1 MIVDCHT
8 HLPDTIEQTG
18 GASELLASAE
28 MVDACIVL
36 AYASENSEDVNKKL
50 SGYVSTY
57 RDKLL
62 GFAYVNPISDAITP
76 KALSNLIEKNNFK
89 GFVVYCCEDKF
100 HPAHSRAMRFY
111 AAAEDI
117 GVPIFFDNCQ
127 PLSSS
132 AVLDYAQ
139 PYLLD
144 EIARKY
150 PELKMV
156 IGSMGTPF
164 VSQAIAMLAKHKN
177 VYADL
182 TVKPN
187 NTWQIYNRVVSA
199 NESDVMDKLLFGSG
213 YPSGSAGPC
222 IETLLGFNKLLADTS
237 LPSVPRGS
245 IRNIVERDSLE
256 VLGIKI

>member
-8 HLPDTIEQTG
+8 HLPKVVEQTG

-28 MVDACIVL
+28 MIDACIVL
-36 AYASENSEDVNKKL
+36 AHAGETSEEVNKKL
-50 SGYVSTY
+50 LGYVSSY

-62 GFAYVNPISDAITP
+62 GFAYINPICDAITP

-111 AAAEDI
+111 AAAQELE
-117 GVPIFFDNCQ
+117 VPVFFDNCQ

-139 PYLLD
+139 YYLLD

-156 IGSMGTPF
+156 IG
-164 VSQAIAMLAKHKN
+164 
-177 VYADL
+177 
-182 TVKPN
+182 
-187 NTWQIYNRVVSA
+187 
-199 NESDVMDKLLFGSG
+199 
-213 YPSGSAGPC
+213 
-222 IETLLGFNKLLADTS
+222 
-237 LPSVPRGS
+237 
-245 IRNIVERDSLE
+245 
-256 VLGIKI
+256 

>member
-1 MIVDCHT
+1 MIIDCHT
-8 HLPDTIEQTG
+8 HLPRAVEQTG

-36 AYASENSEDVNKKL
+36 AHSGENSEEINKKL
-50 SGYVSTY
+50 LGYVSRY
-57 RDKLL
+57 KNKLL
-62 GFAYVNPISDAITP
+62 GFAYVNPICDAITP

-111 AAAEDI
+111 AAAEELERP
-117 GVPIFFDNCQ
+117 VFFDNCQ

-139 PYLLD
+139 PYMLD

-150 PELKMV
+150 PALKMV

-177 VYADL
+177 VYGDL
-182 TVKPN
+182 TIKPSN
-187 NTWQIYNRVVSA
+187 IWQIYNRVVSA
-199 NESDVMDKLLFGSG
+199 NEADVMDKLLFGSG
-213 YPSGSAGPC
+213 YPAESAGPC

-237 LPSVPRGS
+237 LPTVPRGS
-245 IRNIVERDSLE
+245 LRNIVERDSLE

>member
-8 HLPDTIEQTG
+8 YLPEVVEQTG
-18 GASELLASAE
+18 GALELLASSE
-28 MVDACIVL
+28 MIDACIVL
-36 AYASENSEDVNKKL
+36 AHTGENSEEVNKKL
-50 SGYVSTY
+50 LGYVASY

-62 GFAYVNPISDAITP
+62 GFAYVNPTCDAITA
-76 KALSNLIEKNNFK
+76 KSLSNLIDKNKFK
-89 GFVVYCCEDKF
+89 GLVVYCCEDKF

-111 AAAEDI
+111 AAAQEI
-117 GVPIFFDNCQ
+117 GVPIFFDNCM

-150 PELKMV
+150 PQLKMV
-156 IGSMGTPF
+156 IGSMGYPF
-164 VSQAIAMLAKHKN
+164 VYQTIAMLSKHKN

-182 TVKPN
+182 TIKPDN
-187 NTWQIYNRVVSA
+187 IWQIYNMVVSA
-199 NESDVMDKLLFGSG
+199 NEADVMDKLLFGSG
-213 YPSGSAGPC
+213 YPNGSAGAC

-237 LPSVPRGS
+237 LPTVPRGS
-245 IRNIVERDSLE
+245 IRNVVERNSLE
-256 VLGIKI
+256 VLGISI

>member
-8 HLPDTIEQTG
+8 HLPKVVEQTG

-28 MVDACIVL
+28 MIDACIVL
-36 AYASENSEDVNKKL
+36 AHAGENSEEVNKKL
-50 SGYVSTY
+50 LGYVSSY

-62 GFAYVNPISDAITP
+62 GFAYINPICDAITP

-111 AAAEDI
+111 AAAQELE
-117 GVPIFFDNCQ
+117 VPVFFDNCQ

-139 PYLLD
+139 SYLLD

-156 IGSMGTPF
+156 IGSMGRPF
-164 VSQAIAMLAKHKN
+164 VNQTIAMLAKHEN

-182 TVKPN
+182 TIKPDN
-187 NTWQIYNRVVSA
+187 IWQIYNIVVSA

-213 YPSGSAGPC
+213 YPAGSAGPC

-237 LPSVPRGS
+237 LPTVPRGS

-256 VLGIKI
+256 VLGINI

>member
-8 HLPDTIEQTG
+8 HLPKVIKQTG
-18 GASELLASAE
+18 GAQELLASAE

-36 AYASENSEDVNKKL
+36 AYAGESSEEVNKKL
-50 SGYVSTY
+50 LSYVSSY
-57 RDKLL
+57 KNKLL
-62 GFAYVNPISDAITP
+62 GFAYVNPICDVITP
-76 KALSNLIEKNNFK
+76 KALLNLIEKNNFK
-89 GFVVYCCEDKF
+89 GFVIYCCEDKF

-111 AAAEDI
+111 AAVEEI

-132 AVLDYAQ
+132 AVLDFAQ

-150 PELKMV
+150 PKLKMI

-164 VSQAIAMLAKHKN
+164 VSQAIAMLAKHEN

-182 TVKPN
+182 TIKPSN
-187 NTWQIYNRVVSA
+187 IWQIYNRVVSA

-213 YPSGSAGPC
+213 YPAGSAGAC

-237 LPSVPRGS
+237 LPTVPRGS
-245 IRNIVERDSLE
+245 IRNIVERDSLG